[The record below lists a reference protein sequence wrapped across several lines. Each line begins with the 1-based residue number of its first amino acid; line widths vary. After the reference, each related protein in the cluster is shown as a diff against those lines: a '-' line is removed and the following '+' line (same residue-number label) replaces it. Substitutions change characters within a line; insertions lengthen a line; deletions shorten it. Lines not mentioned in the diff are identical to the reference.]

1 MTSDTVKLA
10 YLTDRSGFD
19 CIVFAFKST
28 QNNPDTGTITFTDVL
43 AIQAEFDEEKETLNF
58 KGFSTFSYWSRDLE
72 VTIPERFISTTVT
85 LNPQM
90 TVIYHE
96 ALVTLKASW
105 EEKAAPDSPVRKI
118 LKMERPK
125 S

>member
-1 MTSDTVKLA
+1 MTSETVRLA

-19 CIVFAFKST
+19 CIVFAFKSMDK
-28 QNNPDTGTITFTDVL
+28 NPESGTITFTDVL
-43 AIQAEFDEEKETLNF
+43 AIQADFDEMEETLNF

-90 TVIYHE
+90 TTIYHE
-96 ALVTLKASW
+96 ALVSLKASW
-105 EEKAAPDSPVRKI
+105 EEKTPNGPVRKI